1 MQFRTIYDKI
11 KNVVHFTEPTKT
23 QQQFEE
29 ECNINNILKRYKQTG
44 IVTHLAHEL
53 PVYGD
58 FSDVPDYQT
67 AFDIVVS
74 AHDNFM
80 RLPADLRKR
89 FNNDPAQLL
98 DFLKDESNYEEAV
111 ELGLLARKADEGL
124 QTSGTGSAPDV
135 PTDADPDVSGADS

>member
-11 KNVVHFTEPTKT
+11 KNGVQFTEPTKT

-29 ECNINNILKRYKQTG
+29 ECNINNIVKRYKQTG

-58 FSDVPDYQT
+58 FSEVPDYQT
-67 AFDIVVS
+67 AFDIVVT
-74 AHDNFM
+74 AQDNFM

-89 FNNDPAQLL
+89 FDNDPAQMLE
-98 DFLKDESNYEEAV
+98 FLQDESNYEEAV
-111 ELGLLARKADEGL
+111 KLGLFARKADEGL
-124 QTSGTGSAPDV
+124 QTSGNGSSV
-135 PTDADPDVSGADS
+135 DVSDNDSSNVSGSDS